1 MKSTK
6 RFKWLAVLMA
16 VIMSCSIA
24 FTGCGLFGNDNNDDT
39 TQTEPVEYTIQ
50 YTDDAGTHSI
60 KVKDGDPFALEVVP
74 TRTGYD
80 FMGLYDSEVGGT
92 QYVSASGSSLAPFT
106 DKKNMVLFPQWKAK
120 EYTIVFRYDENAEF
134 SGDRSLSVHYGDRL
148 QGLTSN
154 PSLENSVFKGWY
166 TEENCG
172 GTQIADRTGVIPDKA
187 IVNEKN
193 FDLSNPDGF
202 IYLYAGFEMEKHTV
216 TFHFGNGMQPETVEV
231 EYGTPIS
238 EVVPK
243 TRNEEGFAVLSWSE
257 RENGGQV
264 FNGDITYDMV
274 LYAMEWAP
282 VIELNVNGGDSVP
295 SIVAKA
301 GTSVTLPTP
310 TRTNYKFLYWQ
321 NADGEQAQIATM
333 PAESTSLTAVWQAM
347 LVFDENGGTTVN
359 DISQEVGTAVTL
371 PTPEK
376 EGFIFAGW
384 YTADKTKYSA
394 TSMPAASVALKA
406 GWYKAKTVKKT
417 FLEEG
422 DESSLISWKTPE
434 LKSSYNINFS
444 EEISEVD
451 WTETVTVT
459 LNFCADFKHSKT
471 KDQFVEFP
479 TYATKEHFYFYS
491 QGQVSDA
498 YLIGKCL
505 VDHGKGSVKES
516 YTTTNFSITLPITG
530 GMIYTALGAD
540 KDNYYKQ
547 YGNIRCASGWMMTNF
562 WVEITYPDT
571 SNLYL

>member
-134 SGDRSLSVHYGDRL
+134 SGDRSISVHYGERL
-148 QGLTSN
+148 QVLTSN

-172 GTQIADRTGVIPDKA
+172 GTQIADRTGVIIPDKA

-193 FDLSNPDGF
+193 FDLSDPDGF

-243 TRNEEGFAVLSWSE
+243 TRNEDGFAVLSWSE

-295 SIVAKA
+295 SIVARA

-406 GWYKAKTVKKT
+406 GWYVAK
-417 FLEEG
+417 
-422 DESSLISWKTPE
+422 
-434 LKSSYNINFS
+434 
-444 EEISEVD
+444 
-451 WTETVTVT
+451 ETVITLIENDTNKKVDTYTNTLSASRRIKADLSELMPDFPSDGITISYT
-459 LNFCADFKHSKT
+459 LNFKWG
-471 KDQFVEFP
+471 
-479 TYATKEHFYFYS
+479 ATKINHAANGCVALYD
-491 QGQVSDA
+491 GSDFNTSNELDRINLSHGTD
-498 YLIGKCL
+498 YDTYIKKSISGISKIKNNSLYVYYCGK
-505 VDHGKGSVKES
+505 
-516 YTTTNFSITLPITG
+516 
-530 GMIYTALGAD
+530 AD
-540 KDNYYKQ
+540 DYWTQNQ
-547 YGNIRCASGWMMTNF
+547 YVAFFDMYINLK
-562 WVEITYPDT
+562 YPDT

>member
-1 MKSTK
+1 MKSARK
-6 RFKWLAVLMA
+6 IKWLAVLMA
-16 VIMSCSIA
+16 VVMSCSIA
-24 FTGCGLFGNDNNDDT
+24 LTGCGLFGGGDDDT

-60 KVKDGDPFALEVVP
+60 KVKDGDPFALEVIP

-80 FMGLYDSEVGGT
+80 FMGLYDAEVGGT
-92 QYVSASGSSLAPFT
+92 QYVSASGSSLTPFT

-120 EYTIVFRYDENAEF
+120 EYTIVFRYDENAVF
-134 SGDRSLSVHYGDRL
+134 SGDRSLSVHYGERL
-148 QGLTSN
+148 QVLTSN

-202 IYLYAGFEMEKHTV
+202 IYLYAGFEMQKYTV
-216 TFHFGNGMQPETVEV
+216 TFYFGSGMQPETVEV
-231 EYGTPIS
+231 EHGTPIS
-238 EVVPK
+238 EVVPN
-243 TRNEEGFAVLSWSE
+243 TRNEDGFAVLSWSE
-257 RENGGQV
+257 RESGGQV
-264 FNGDITYDMV
+264 FNGNVTGPMV
-274 LYAMEWAP
+274 LYAVEWAP
-282 VIELNVNGGDSVP
+282 VIELNANGGDSVP

-347 LVFDENGGTTVN
+347 LVFDENGGTTVD
-359 DISQEVGTAVTL
+359 DISQAVGTAVTL

-406 GWYKAKTVKKT
+406 GWYKAVTKEKV
-417 FLEEG
+417 FLEQG
-422 DESSLISWKTPE
+422 DYSSVIHEKTPIF
-434 LKSSYNINFS
+434 LSKYRINFS
-444 EEISEVD
+444 EDVSEFD
-451 WTETVTVT
+451 WTQDLNVT
-459 LNFCADFKHSKT
+459 LEFHADIHHTYNDFNSSWG
-471 KDQFVEFP
+471 KDPSQYL
-479 TYATKEHFYFYS
+479 YATNEHFYYYS
-491 QGQVSDA
+491 QEVVSDT
-498 YLIGKCL
+498 YLLGSTTL
-505 VDHGKGSVKES
+505 NHGQNKVN
-516 YTTTNFSITLPITG
+516 TTLTSMSWSDTLAVPTNGI
-530 GMIYTALGAD
+530 IYIALSSD
-540 KDNYYKQ
+540 KDVYNNDAISGYGELYY
-547 YGNIRCASGWMMTNF
+547 
-562 WVEITYPDT
+562 
-571 SNLYL
+571 

>member
-134 SGDRSLSVHYGDRL
+134 SGDRSISVHYGERL
-148 QGLTSN
+148 QVLTSN

-172 GTQIADRTGVIPDKA
+172 GTQIADRTGVIIPDKA

-193 FDLSNPDGF
+193 FDLSDPDGF

-216 TFHFGNGMQPETVEV
+216 TFHFGNGMQPETVAV

-347 LVFDENGGTTVN
+347 LVFDENGGTAVN

-406 GWYKAKTVKKT
+406 GWYVAK
-417 FLEEG
+417 
-422 DESSLISWKTPE
+422 
-434 LKSSYNINFS
+434 
-444 EEISEVD
+444 
-451 WTETVTVT
+451 ETVITLIENDTNKKVDTYTNTLSASRRIKADLSELMPDFPSDGITISYT
-459 LNFCADFKHSKT
+459 LNFKWG
-471 KDQFVEFP
+471 
-479 TYATKEHFYFYS
+479 ATKINHAANGCVALYD
-491 QGQVSDA
+491 GSDFNTSNELDRINLSHGTD
-498 YLIGKCL
+498 YDTYIKKSISGISKIKNNSLYVYYCGK
-505 VDHGKGSVKES
+505 
-516 YTTTNFSITLPITG
+516 
-530 GMIYTALGAD
+530 AD
-540 KDNYYKQ
+540 DYWTQNQ
-547 YGNIRCASGWMMTNF
+547 YVAFFDMYINLK
-562 WVEITYPDT
+562 YPDT

>member
-134 SGDRSLSVHYGDRL
+134 SGDRSISVHYGERL
-148 QGLTSN
+148 QVLTSN

-172 GTQIADRTGVIPDKA
+172 GTQIADRTGVIIPDKA

-193 FDLSNPDGF
+193 FDLSDPDGF
-202 IYLYAGFEMEKHTV
+202 IYLYAGFEMEKYTV

-243 TRNEEGFAVLSWSE
+243 TRNEDGFAVLSWSE

-295 SIVAKA
+295 SIVARA

-406 GWYKAKTVKKT
+406 GWYVAK
-417 FLEEG
+417 
-422 DESSLISWKTPE
+422 
-434 LKSSYNINFS
+434 
-444 EEISEVD
+444 
-451 WTETVTVT
+451 ETVITLIENDTNKKVDTYTNTLSASRRIKADLSELMPDFPSDGITISYT
-459 LNFCADFKHSKT
+459 LNFKWG
-471 KDQFVEFP
+471 
-479 TYATKEHFYFYS
+479 ATKINHAANGCVALYD
-491 QGQVSDA
+491 GSDFNTSNELDRINLSHGTD
-498 YLIGKCL
+498 YDTYIKKSISGISKIKNNSLYVYYCGK
-505 VDHGKGSVKES
+505 
-516 YTTTNFSITLPITG
+516 
-530 GMIYTALGAD
+530 AD
-540 KDNYYKQ
+540 DYWTQNQ
-547 YGNIRCASGWMMTNF
+547 YVAFFDMYINLK
-562 WVEITYPDT
+562 YPDT

>member
-6 RFKWLAVLMA
+6 RFKWFAVLMA

-24 FTGCGLFGNDNNDDT
+24 FTGCGLFGHDNNDDT

-60 KVKDGDPFALEVVP
+60 KVKDGDPFALEVIP

-148 QGLTSN
+148 QVLTSN

-406 GWYKAKTVKKT
+406 GWYESKEMTIDYAS
-417 FLEEG
+417 G
-422 DESSLISWKTPE
+422 DETKFVDTEGLFFTADLTKFDNEID
-434 LKSSYNINFS
+434 FS
-444 EEISEVD
+444 GSN
-451 WTETVTVT
+451 TVTVSGQ
-459 LNFCADFKHSKT
+459 FMADQRSTENIMTDGWHNLTVGLYKATDFGT
-471 KDQFVEFP
+471 IYELANTWYFP
-479 TYATKEHFYFYS
+479 HGNIPNYQKRTFNATVQIEDGKFY
-491 QGQVSDA
+491 V
-498 YLIGKCL
+498 
-505 VDHGKGSVKES
+505 
-516 YTTTNFSITLPITG
+516 
-530 GMIYTALGAD
+530 GMIAT
-540 KDNYYKQ
+540 NYIDSVRIQEFYV
-547 YGNIRCASGWMMTNF
+547 T
-562 WVEITYPDT
+562 ITYPDT

>member
-134 SGDRSLSVHYGDRL
+134 SGDRSISVHYGERL
-148 QGLTSN
+148 QVLTSN

-172 GTQIADRTGVIPDKA
+172 GTQIADRTGVIIPDKA

-202 IYLYAGFEMEKHTV
+202 IYLYAGFEMEKYTV

-295 SIVAKA
+295 SIVARA

-406 GWYKAKTVKKT
+406 GWYVAK
-417 FLEEG
+417 
-422 DESSLISWKTPE
+422 
-434 LKSSYNINFS
+434 
-444 EEISEVD
+444 
-451 WTETVTVT
+451 ETVITLIENDTNKKVDTYTNTLSASRRIKADLSELMPDFPSDGITISYT
-459 LNFCADFKHSKT
+459 LNFKWG
-471 KDQFVEFP
+471 
-479 TYATKEHFYFYS
+479 ATKINHAANGCVALYD
-491 QGQVSDA
+491 GSDFNTSNELDRINLSHGTD
-498 YLIGKCL
+498 YDTYIKKSISGISKIKNNSLYVYYCGK
-505 VDHGKGSVKES
+505 
-516 YTTTNFSITLPITG
+516 
-530 GMIYTALGAD
+530 AD
-540 KDNYYKQ
+540 DYWTQNQ
-547 YGNIRCASGWMMTNF
+547 YVAFFDMYINLK
-562 WVEITYPDT
+562 YPDT

>member
-134 SGDRSLSVHYGDRL
+134 SGDRSISVHYGERL
-148 QGLTSN
+148 QVLTSN

-172 GTQIADRTGVIPDKA
+172 GTQIADRTGVIIPDKA

-193 FDLSNPDGF
+193 FDLSDPDGF
-202 IYLYAGFEMEKHTV
+202 IYLYAGFEMEKYTV

-295 SIVAKA
+295 SIVARA

-406 GWYKAKTVKKT
+406 GWYVAK
-417 FLEEG
+417 
-422 DESSLISWKTPE
+422 
-434 LKSSYNINFS
+434 
-444 EEISEVD
+444 
-451 WTETVTVT
+451 ETVITLIENDTNKKVDTYTNTLSASRRIKADLSELMPDFPSDGITISYT
-459 LNFCADFKHSKT
+459 LNFKWG
-471 KDQFVEFP
+471 
-479 TYATKEHFYFYS
+479 ATKINHAANGCVALYD
-491 QGQVSDA
+491 GSDFNTSNELDRINLSHGTD
-498 YLIGKCL
+498 YDTYIKKSISGISKIKNNSLYVYYCGK
-505 VDHGKGSVKES
+505 
-516 YTTTNFSITLPITG
+516 
-530 GMIYTALGAD
+530 AD
-540 KDNYYKQ
+540 DYWTQNQ
-547 YGNIRCASGWMMTNF
+547 YVAFFDMYINLK
-562 WVEITYPDT
+562 YPDT

>member
-134 SGDRSLSVHYGDRL
+134 SGDRSISVHYGERL
-148 QGLTSN
+148 QVLTSN

-172 GTQIADRTGVIPDKA
+172 GTQIADRTGVIIPDKA

-193 FDLSNPDGF
+193 FDLSDPDGF

-295 SIVAKA
+295 SIVARA

-406 GWYKAKTVKKT
+406 GWYVAK
-417 FLEEG
+417 
-422 DESSLISWKTPE
+422 
-434 LKSSYNINFS
+434 
-444 EEISEVD
+444 
-451 WTETVTVT
+451 ETVITLIENDTNKKVDTYTNTLSASRRIKADLSELMPDFPSDGITISYT
-459 LNFCADFKHSKT
+459 LNFKWG
-471 KDQFVEFP
+471 
-479 TYATKEHFYFYS
+479 ATKINHAANGCVALYD
-491 QGQVSDA
+491 GSDFNTSNELDRINLSHGTD
-498 YLIGKCL
+498 YDTYIKKSISGISKIKNNSLYVYYCGK
-505 VDHGKGSVKES
+505 
-516 YTTTNFSITLPITG
+516 
-530 GMIYTALGAD
+530 AD
-540 KDNYYKQ
+540 DYWTQNQ
-547 YGNIRCASGWMMTNF
+547 YVAFFDMYINLK
-562 WVEITYPDT
+562 YPDT

>member
-80 FMGLYDSEVGGT
+80 FMGLYDAEVGGT

-148 QGLTSN
+148 QVLTSN

-295 SIVAKA
+295 SIVARA

-406 GWYKAKTVKKT
+406 GWYK
-417 FLEEG
+417 EETITIITRKDS
-422 DESSLISWKTPE
+422 DEKDDWAYALLYDPE
-434 LKSSYNINFS
+434 TNGPKETWRTSIDLSDYIGEGNVNI
-444 EEISEVD
+444 
-451 WTETVTVT
+451 
-459 LNFCADFKHSKT
+459 
-471 KDQFVEFP
+471 
-479 TYATKEHFYFYS
+479 
-491 QGQVSDA
+491 
-498 YLIGKCL
+498 
-505 VDHGKGSVKES
+505 
-516 YTTTNFSITLPITG
+516 SITLHMDMKISRSSARFNGGFYLYDGPVVSDSNYITKFVDSVVSTSFKSYVFSSKFLLRGNTLYLCYFAQKLTDDG
-530 GMIYTALGAD
+530 GTYLYF
-540 KDNYYKQ
+540 N
-547 YGNIRCASGWMMTNF
+547 NIWS
-562 WVEITYPDT
+562 EITYPDT